1 MVLPT
6 TISFRDTIEERTS
19 MDRCSFFGITLCL
32 FSFFLFSFFFFF
44 RFFLRSDRN
53 AVPRNDFSSIRQDI
67 IQSAG
72 MRIKFVSDHPRELFE
87 GNVGRSNETLVT
99 GSLRSQRVSDRW
111 QRV

>member
-1 MVLPT
+1 MLVLWNYALS
-6 TISFRDTIEERTS
+6 I
-19 MDRCSFFGITLCL
+19 FFFPL
-32 FSFFLFSFFFFF
+32 FLFFFS

>member
-1 MVLPT
+1 MLVPWNYAL
-6 TISFRDTIEERTS
+6 S
-19 MDRCSFFGITLCL
+19 
-32 FSFFLFSFFFFF
+32 FSFVP
-44 RFFLRSDRN
+44 FFLLSDRN
-53 AVPRNDFSSIRQDI
+53 VEPRNDFSSIRRDI

-72 MRIKFVSDHPRELFE
+72 MRIKFVSDHRRELFE